1 MSIAVSLLIGVV
13 TIALGVGI
21 VVLIEGLQDKV
32 RGFKTWLRE
41 MFRRS
46 SPDCDP
52 PHRCKEIA
60 P

>member
-32 RGFKTWLRE
+32 RGFKMWLRA
-41 MFRRS
+41 MLAKQA
-46 SPDCDP
+46 PDCDP